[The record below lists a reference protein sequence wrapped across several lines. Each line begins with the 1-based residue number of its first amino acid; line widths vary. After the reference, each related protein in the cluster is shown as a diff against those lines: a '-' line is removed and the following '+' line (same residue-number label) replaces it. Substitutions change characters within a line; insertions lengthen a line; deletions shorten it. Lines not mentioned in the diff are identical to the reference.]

1 MPAVCSKILK
11 RRQFANRWEKWNEGH
26 DTIDRQTT
34 CTFAVESQPAIFSI
48 LTSTQVRVYIEHNI
62 RLYSDNPP
70 QGPGPFAY
78 ESFAIVMNNYDK
90 SGFVWAYWDF
100 QQQRIIYPPEGGDIA
115 TPTSWKVRDH
125 ELSDNLAPPG
135 MTLVESKF
143 YDSLVTSAAQ
153 RQAKAHQSQ
162 QERQLGK
169 RAREEQDEYDLPSV
183 EETRRRAERTNQQYQ
198 ASKGK
203 GNADHPRKKA
213 RSNESSTAGNAVDGP
228 SVLSPVSQL
237 ASQAS
242 RLEIENGAPSVEGDA
257 DADGEDDEM
266 PVDQA
271 KED

>member
-11 RRQFANRWEKWNEGH
+11 RRQIANRWEKWNEGH
-26 DTIDRQTT
+26 DTIERQTT
-34 CTFAVESQPAIFSI
+34 CTFVVESQPTFFSS
-48 LTSTQVRVYIEHNI
+48 LTST
-62 RLYSDNPP
+62 

-78 ESFAIVMNNYDK
+78 ESFAVIMNDYDK

-100 QQQRIIYPPEGGDIA
+100 QQQRVFYPPEGGDVA
-115 TPTSWKVRDH
+115 TPTSWKVRDN

-153 RQAKAHQSQ
+153 HQAKAHQSQ

-169 RAREEQDEYDLPSV
+169 RAREEQEEYDLPLV
-183 EETRRRAERTNQQYQ
+183 EETRRRAEHANQQYQ

-213 RSNESSTAGNAVDGP
+213 RSNESSTTDNSLDGP
-228 SVLSPVSQL
+228 SHGKPNPEGVLAPVSQL

-242 RLEIENGAPSVEGDA
+242 RLGIENGALSGEADV

-266 PVDQA
+266 SVDQA
-271 KED
+271 KKD